1 MKTIDQ
7 TQLQSSAQAIA
18 DALSLIDVAQ
28 DRVADNARTHNLLS
42 FAGRILSGA
51 LFDLEQFVAE

>member
-1 MKTIDQ
+1 MKTINQ
-7 TQLQSSAQAIA
+7 VQLQASVQAIA

-42 FAGRILSGA
+42 FASRILSGA
-51 LFDLEQFVAE
+51 LFGLEQFVDE